1 MARWWLSAFCVVV
14 AVLAPGRGAMAAEE
28 PCRLK
33 ARWDQQPPYGV
44 RLPDGRRSGYY
55 AETVREA
62 ARRIGCEVEFVEM
75 PWARGLSE
83 LEAGRIDL
91 MAGALR
97 TPERQRFARFTR
109 PINLSPN
116 LLFLRAEA
124 VAGHPMDR
132 LVDLMDTDLRV
143 GIEAGAFY
151 GPDYERLVAYPRF
164 AARLHPVADRPR
176 GWMMLRE
183 GRLDGIF
190 SDQATAFVEGIGLPS
205 GESLVPVLVVSARPA
220 HVMVGRHRPADL
232 VRRLDRAIGAMIDE
246 GWLPQLRE
254 AWIPCEAD
262 PVTMG
267 CRTGKRIEAA
277 SPPPGAAGGRDLPG
291 PPTSR

>member
-1 MARWWLSAFCVVV
+1 MAGWWCLAFSALLALSSSGPV
-14 AVLAPGRGAMAAEE
+14 GAAAEA

-75 PWARGLSE
+75 PWARGLRE

-97 TPERQRFARFTR
+97 TPERERFARFTR

-124 VAGHPMDR
+124 AARYPMDR
-132 LVDLMDTDLRV
+132 LADLMDTSLRI

-151 GPDYERLVAYPRF
+151 GPDYDRLMAVPRF

-176 GWMMLRE
+176 GWMMLRD

-190 SDQATAFVEGIGLPS
+190 SDQATGFVEGVGLPS
-205 GESLVPVLVVSARPA
+205 GQFLVPVLVVSARPA
-220 HVMVGRHRPADL
+220 HVMVGLHRPSDL
-232 VRRLDRAIGAMIDE
+232 ARRLDRAIGAMIDE

-262 PVTMG
+262 PATMG
-267 CRTGKRIEAA
+267 CRTGERIEAA
-277 SPPPGAAGGRDLPG
+277 LPPPRAAGGPDAAEARPA
-291 PPTSR
+291 R